1 MPPFIGVTSA
11 WSFETYPT
19 SNSDESYIYA
29 GKPYSDVVFKSG
41 GIPVMLLPPFED
53 AAFARVIHLL
63 DRIDGLLLSGG
74 GSGFARRK
82 NPYSLPPRELA
93 KQQPKRYAFE
103 SILIKEAWKRD
114 MPVLGICRGHQM
126 IAEVLGGSIKE
137 EFIEGHSCGF
147 GANKEPVHHHIT
159 LEPDSKLASICDCLA
174 WCVNSFH
181 IQVVEKT
188 PPGFRAAAWSHD
200 GFIEAMEAK
209 DKEFF
214 LGVQFHP
221 EEFFAR
227 SQEAQKLIEAFMD
240 AAKKYGKKQQGIYRS
255 KMQEQG

>member
-29 GKPYSDVVFKSG
+29 GKPYSDVVFKGG

-53 AAFARVIHLL
+53 DAFARVIHLL
-63 DRIDGLLLSGG
+63 DRIDGLLLTGG
-74 GSGFARRK
+74 GSGFAKRK
-82 NPYSLPPRELA
+82 NPYSLPSQELSQ
-93 KQQPKRYAFE
+93 QQPKRYAFE

-126 IAEVLGGSIKE
+126 IAEVLGGTIKRGS
-137 EFIEGHSCGF
+137 IEGHRVDSGS
-147 GANKEPVHHHIT
+147 GKESMNHDVS
-159 LEPDSKLASICDCLA
+159 LVPDTKLAATCGSSA

-181 IQVVEKT
+181 IQVVENI
-188 PPGFRAAAWSHD
+188 PPGFRVAAWSHD
-200 GFIEAMEAK
+200 GFIEAIEAI

-214 LGVQFHP
+214 VGVQFHP
-221 EEFFAR
+221 EEFYSR
-227 SQEAQKLIEAFMD
+227 SQEAQRLIKAFMD
-240 AAKKYGKKQQGIYRS
+240 AAKKYGIK
-255 KMQEQG
+255 EQGSSRLRLEEKR

>member
-29 GKPYSDVVFKSG
+29 GKPYSDVVFKGG
-41 GIPVMLLPPFED
+41 GIPVMLLPPFEED
-53 AAFARVIHLL
+53 AFARVIHLL
-63 DRIDGLLLSGG
+63 DRIDGLLLTGG

-82 NPYSLPPRELA
+82 NPYSPPPRELS

-103 SILIKEAWKRD
+103 AILIKEAWKRD

-126 IAEVLGGSIKE
+126 IAEVLGGTIKE
-137 EFIEGHSCGF
+137 EFIEGHRTDSDT
-147 GANKEPVHHHIT
+147 AKESMNHDVS
-159 LEPDSKLASICDCLA
+159 LAPDSKLSATCGSLD

-181 IQVVEKT
+181 IQVVEKI
-188 PPGFRAAAWSHD
+188 PSGFRVAARSQD
-200 GFIEAMEAK
+200 GFIEAIEAI

-214 LGVQFHP
+214 VGVQFHP
-221 EEFFAR
+221 EEFYSE
-227 SQEAQKLIEAFMD
+227 SQEAQRLIGAFMD
-240 AAKKYGKKQQGIYRS
+240 AAKKYGKKQRS
-255 KMQEQG
+255 VSESRMQEQD